1 MKKLFLMIFV
11 VCYALA
17 YEDTDNSNVSV
28 EVGIGYLS
36 TTFTG
41 KQSGYY
47 NRSSKGS
54 ARGVDMY
61 AAVNVYATERLGI
74 SLGMGA
80 EFLNGD
86 WNDECSNGIGAYNYS
101 YAREVVNLYLAKNPN
116 NSSQR
121 DKEELAAIQKI
132 TGITGTSPTDF
143 TEFDASK
150 TFDPNLTGSQGYL
163 YKSADTG
170 DSVLKRYKTEITYT
184 NVGAGK
190 GDYDSDTTSGTGYK
204 YVGSGNGS
212 FTRTS
217 DYVYV
222 TNGGTGKNDY
232 DKKTDTDGSIT
243 GTVGKEYYEY
253 VGENQ
258 GTYSLVEEEY
268 LLYRYNGATLN
279 NAGLYCGTPKLDV
292 KAWYMFLGAF
302 YDVVRFDYFGLR
314 VFGNIGVGYDMMK
327 DKFNRATSFY
337 DAGNYQMFATYNS
350 NQTPSQ
356 EQGSV
361 FIPLT
366 AGLRFIIAKNHGIEL
381 VGKYN
386 LLKSKWKG
394 TQSLYVGEFDGKNP
408 PQAIWVDTKITR
420 DYSWG
425 IRYVYEFRND

>member
-11 VCYALA
+11 ACYALA

-121 DKEELAAIQKI
+121 DKEELATIQKI

-150 TFDPNLTGSQGYL
+150 DFDPNLTGSQGYL
-163 YKSADTG
+163 SRTEYTGENTRDKYEVKYNQAKDEQGNFNGNYALENGSYVYKGTG
-170 DSVLKRYKTEITYT
+170 KEQYSREIQYVFEKTAE
-184 NVGAGK
+184 AGK
-190 GDYDSDTTSGTGYK
+190 GAYTKKDDGTGSIK
-204 YVGSGNGS
+204 G
-212 FTRTS
+212 
-217 DYVYV
+217 
-222 TNGGTGKNDY
+222 
-232 DKKTDTDGSIT
+232 TDGNT
-243 GTVGKEYYEY
+243 YDY

-258 GTYSLVEEEY
+258 GDYTITQEEY
-268 LLYRYNGATLN
+268 YLYRYNGATLN

>member
-1 MKKLFLMIFV
+1 MKKLFLMIFIA
-11 VCYALA
+11 CYALA

-28 EVGIGYLS
+28 EVGIGYLN

-47 NRSSKGS
+47 NRTSKGN

-74 SLGMGA
+74 SFGMGA

-86 WNDECSNGIGAYNYS
+86 WNDECSNGVGAYNYS
-101 YAREVVNLYLAKNPN
+101 YAMQVLNFYLAQET
-116 NSSQR
+116 SSPVYSEQL
-121 DKEELAAIQKI
+121 EAIKKVA
-132 TGITGTSPTDF
+132 GDSYDSA
-143 TEFDASK
+143 FDASK
-150 TFDPNLTGSQGYL
+150 PFNPNQTGSQGYL
-163 YKSADTG
+163 DKI
-170 DSVLKRYKTEITYT
+170 E
-184 NVGAGK
+184 
-190 GDYDSDTTSGTGYK
+190 TTQ
-204 YVGSGNGS
+204 
-212 FTRTS
+212 
-217 DYVYV
+217 YVYKQK
-222 TNGGTGKNDY
+222 TNGEY
-232 DKKTDTDGSIT
+232 IERTDNDGSIT
-243 GTVGKEYYEY
+243 GTAGKKYYELAKE
-253 VGENQ
+253 GET
-258 GTYSLVEEEY
+258 GTHSLELEKAY
-268 LLYRYNGATLN
+268 LYRYNGAILN
-279 NAGLYCGTPKLDV
+279 NARLYCGTPKLDV

-302 YDVVRFDYFGLR
+302 YDVVSFDYFALR
-314 VFGNIGVGYDMMK
+314 VFGNVGVGYDMMK

-337 DAGNYQMFATYNS
+337 EADTYQMFSTYNS

-366 AGLRFIIAKNHGIEL
+366 AGVRFIIAKNHGIEL

-394 TQSLYVGEFDGKNP
+394 TQSLYAGEFDGKNF
-408 PQAIWVDTKITR
+408 PQAIWIDTKITR

>member
-11 VCYALA
+11 ACYALA

-28 EVGIGYLS
+28 EIGIGYLN

-47 NRSSKGS
+47 NRTSKGS

-86 WNDECSNGIGAYNYS
+86 WNDECSNGVGAYNYS
-101 YAREVVNLYLAKNPN
+101 YTRKVVNLYLAKTNDN
-116 NSSQR
+116 SQR
-121 DKEELAAIQKI
+121 YKEELAAI
-132 TGITGTSPTDF
+132 
-143 TEFDASK
+143 TEVAGNDYDKAFDASK
-150 TFDPNLTGSQGYL
+150 KFDPNLTGSQGYL
-163 YKSADTG
+163 DRKEYTRNKYEVKYS
-170 DSVLKRYKTEITYT
+170 KTQDEQ
-184 NVGAGK
+184 
-190 GDYDSDTTSGTGYK
+190 
-204 YVGSGNGS
+204 GNANGNYALENGN
-212 FTRTS
+212 
-217 DYVYV
+217 YVYK
-222 TNGGTGKNDY
+222 GTGKEQYSREIQYVFQDAGTGQGAYKQTTESKENTI
-232 DKKTDTDGSIT
+232 KGTDGNT
-243 GTVGKEYYEY
+243 YEY
-253 VGENQ
+253 VGEGNGDYTITQ
-258 GTYSLVEEEY
+258 EEY
-268 LLYRYNGATLN
+268 YLYRYNGATYDSR
-279 NAGLYCGTPKLDV
+279 GLYCGTPKLNV

-302 YDVVRFDYFGLR
+302 YDVVRFDYFGVR

-337 DAGNYQMFATYNS
+337 DAGDYQTFYTYNT
-350 NQTPSQ
+350 NETPSQ

-394 TQSLYVGEFDGKNP
+394 TQTLYSGEFDGKNH
-408 PQAIWVDTKITR
+408 PQLIGVDTKITR

>member
-1 MKKLFLMIFV
+1 MIFV
-11 VCYALA
+11 ACYALA

-28 EVGIGYLS
+28 EIGIGYLN

-47 NRSSKGS
+47 NRTSKGS

-86 WNDECSNGIGAYNYS
+86 WNDECSNGVGMYNYS
-101 YAREVVNLYLAKNPN
+101 YTREVLNFYLAKTNDN
-116 NSSQR
+116 SQR
-121 DKEELAAIQKI
+121 YKDELAEIKKYAGNDYDKA
-132 TGITGTSPTDF
+132 
-143 TEFDASK
+143 FDASK
-150 TFDPNLTGSQGYL
+150 DFDPNLTGSQGYL
-163 YKSADTG
+163 YKSADTE
-170 DSVLKRYKTEITYT
+170 VLKRYKTENTHT
-184 NVGAGK
+184 NVGVGK
-190 GDYDSDTTSGTGYK
+190 GDYDEDTTNNTGGYI

-212 FTRTS
+212 YTRTS

-222 TNGGTGKNDY
+222 TSGGTGKKDY
-232 DKKTDTDGSIT
+232 VEKTDTDGSVT
-243 GTVGKEYYEY
+243 GTANKKYYEY

-258 GTYSLVEEEY
+258 GTHSLEVEEY
-268 LLYRYNGATLN
+268 YLYRYNGATLN
-279 NAGLYCGTPKLDV
+279 NTGLYCGTPKLNV

-302 YDVVRFDYFGLR
+302 YDVVRFDYFGVR

-327 DKFNRATSFY
+327 DKFNRATSYY
-337 DAGNYQMFATYNS
+337 DAGDYQTFYTYNT
-350 NQTPSQ
+350 NETPSQ